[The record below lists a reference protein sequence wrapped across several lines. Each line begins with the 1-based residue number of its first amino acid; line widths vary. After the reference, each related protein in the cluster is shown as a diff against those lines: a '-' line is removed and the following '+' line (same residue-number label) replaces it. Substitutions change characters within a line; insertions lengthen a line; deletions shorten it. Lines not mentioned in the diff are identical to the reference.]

1 MERSG
6 IIFWN
11 FAKPLLCEGRPE
23 GELCAMA
30 VQPQR
35 VVQKASAARLLYNVQ
50 GFVLV
55 WHLKFV
61 CLFTKAQLLFAVE
74 VKLFCPIA

>member
-35 VVQKASAARLLYNVQ
+35 VVQKVSAARLLYN
-50 GFVLV
+50 GSG
-55 WHLKFV
+55 
-61 CLFTKAQLLFAVE
+61 
-74 VKLFCPIA
+74 IAEGGDF